1 MKISERKQRVRA
13 RGIVPVSH
21 TPVQQTRSSWS
32 AGRQRVESA
41 ATGSRGTTK
50 GRGNRPRR
58 QMSPSMQISLGVAYI
73 VFAPLMFVQYWSLLH
88 TPKAKYHPGTF
99 DVVAQLALPILFFL
113 FGLWSIYRGTKARR
127 AAQGSNAAAATAN
140 AGGGRVAAATTS
152 ASARSARASRA
163 ARAPRASSV
172 VTVTAGDGRTDDTAP
187 VAAATG
193 LGGRLTRWLPGRSLR
208 QPTR

>member
-21 TPVQQTRSSWS
+21 TPVQQTRSNGS

-41 ATGSRGTTK
+41 ATGPRGTTK

-140 AGGGRVAAATTS
+140 AGGGRMAAAKAAMTS
-152 ASARSARASRA
+152 TRNPRTGRAG
-163 ARAPRASSV
+163 RAPRASSV
-172 VTVTAGDGRTDDTAP
+172 VITEDGRTDDTAP
-187 VAAATG
+187 VGAATG
-193 LGGRLTRWLPGRSLR
+193 LGGRLARWLPGRSLR